1 MPVRQ
6 NAMMF
11 GILVHETIEDIH
23 RAAIRGEV
31 DKITNDN
38 IATWFESNYNSLVKS
53 EHTYLAEPQRNT
65 ALSQVE
71 RYAERMDGKWAS
83 VQQAEVNVSLVKE
96 DYIIDG
102 KIDLVKGLSLIHI

>member
-11 GILVHETIEDIH
+11 GTLVHETIEDIH

-53 EHTYLAEPQRNT
+53 EHTYLAEPQRNA

-71 RYAERMDGKWAS
+71 RYAERMDGK
-83 VQQAEVNVSLVKE
+83 L
-96 DYIIDG
+96 G
-102 KIDLVKGLSLIHI
+102 DLFSRLR